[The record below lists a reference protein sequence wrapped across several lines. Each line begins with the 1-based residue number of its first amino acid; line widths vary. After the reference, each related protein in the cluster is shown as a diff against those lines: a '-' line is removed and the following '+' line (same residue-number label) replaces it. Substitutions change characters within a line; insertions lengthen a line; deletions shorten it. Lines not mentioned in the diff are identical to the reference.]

1 MVYGWEYRRA
11 WHPVTY
17 MVQHWYAVL
26 SVTCHFRD
34 GSFSM
39 VTRTENVA
47 VLQVRRS
54 EKVHY
59 TYEYNQQWYYLTR
72 TESEQ
77 CHVHLKE
84 KAVPKDG
91 STVDII
97 FDENKYKEL
106 EVGAAN
112 CTELKCVLYC
122 DQPSISCFQQI
133 APLVADHTFSN

>member
-1 MVYGWEYRRA
+1 MVSGCNRMLHPECDMHVKWRNTK
-11 WHPVTY
+11 WHVY
-17 MVQHWYAVL
+17 VL
-26 SVTCHFRD
+26 SVTCRFREN
-34 GSFSM
+34 GPFSM
-39 VTRTENVA
+39 VTRSENFA

-54 EKVHY
+54 EKIHY
-59 TYEYNQQWYYLTR
+59 KCKHEQQWYFLTR

-84 KAVPKDG
+84 EAVPKDG

-97 FDENKYKEL
+97 FDESKYKEL

-122 DQPSISCFQQI
+122 DQPSISCFHQI
-133 APLVADHTFSN
+133 VPL

>member
-1 MVYGWEYRRA
+1 MVSGCNRMLHPACDMHVKWRNTT
-11 WHPVTY
+11 WHVY
-17 MVQHWYAVL
+17 VL
-26 SVTCHFRD
+26 SVTCRFREN

-39 VTRTENVA
+39 VTRSENFA

-59 TYEYNQQWYYLTR
+59 KYKHEQQWYFLTR

-84 KAVPKDG
+84 EAVPKDG
-91 STVDII
+91 STVNII
-97 FDENKYKEL
+97 FDESKYKEL

-112 CTELKCVLYC
+112 CTELKCVLYTV
-122 DQPSISCFQQI
+122 IN
-133 APLVADHTFSN
+133 PLSHVFNKSHPL

>member
-1 MVYGWEYRRA
+1 
-11 WHPVTY
+11 
-17 MVQHWYAVL
+17 
-26 SVTCHFRD
+26 
-34 GSFSM
+34 M
-39 VTRTENVA
+39 VTRTENFA

-59 TYEYNQQWYYLTR
+59 KYEYNQQCYFLTR

-84 KAVPKDG
+84 EAVPKDG

-97 FDENKYKEL
+97 FDDHESKYKEL

-133 APLVADHTFSN
+133 TPPVADHTFSN